1 MIDHRLIHALD
12 VERLRRDDLEA
23 EAREPGSIFQT
34 STLDALLGGAYDGD
48 VTFADLAA
56 RGDLGLGTL
65 DGLDG
70 EMIAVDGSF
79 YRAGTDGSVRPIAP
93 DERTPFAVV
102 TPFAPDVA
110 ADVEGPLDHAGLLER
125 IESLVADRA
134 LCYAVRFD
142 GRFERVHAR
151 SVPRQRRPYP
161 RFSQVAARQVEFDLD
176 GLAGTLVGFRF
187 PDYAQGLNVPG
198 YHLHVISEDRSRGG
212 HVLDCRVLEGRIRV
226 DHSSRL
232 HMELP
237 AGVEWTEPDTS
248 AAKHDLIAGTEGE
261 G

>member
-12 VERLRRDDLEA
+12 VERLRRQDLAA
-23 EAREPGSIFQT
+23 EPREPHSIFQT

-70 EMIAVDGSF
+70 EMIALDGAF
-79 YRAGTDGSVRPIAP
+79 YRAGTDGSVRSIAP
-93 DERTPFAVV
+93 AERTPFAVI
-102 TPFAPDVA
+102 TRFRPDVGIA
-110 ADVEGPLDHAGLLER
+110 VQGALDHAGLLER
-125 IESLVADRA
+125 IESLVPDRA
-134 LCYAVRFD
+134 LCYAVRVD

-161 RFSQVAARQVEFDLD
+161 PFSEVAARQVEFDLD
-176 GLAGTLVGFRF
+176 QLSGTLVGFRF
-187 PDYAQGLNVPG
+187 PDYAQGLNVAG
-198 YHLHVISEDRSRGG
+198 YHLHVISDDRSRGG
-212 HVLDCRVLEGRIRV
+212 HVLGCRILEGRISV
-226 DHSSRL
+226 DRSSHL

-237 AGVEWTEPDTS
+237 AGVGWTEPDTS
-248 AAKHDLIAGTEGE
+248 AAKHDLIAGAEG
-261 G
+261 GG

>member
-23 EAREPGSIFQT
+23 EAREPRSIFQT

-70 EMIAVDGSF
+70 EMIALDGAF
-79 YRAGTDGSVRPIAP
+79 YRAGPDGGVRPVRP

-102 TPFAPDVA
+102 TPFRPDIA
-110 ADVEGPLDHAGLLER
+110 ADVEGALDHAGLVER
-125 IESLVADRA
+125 FESLVADRA

-142 GRFERVHAR
+142 GRFERLHAR
-151 SVPRQRRPYP
+151 SVPRQHRPYP
-161 RFSQVAARQVEFDLD
+161 PFSQVADRQVEFDLD
-176 GLAGTLVGFRF
+176 HLSGTLVGFRF

-198 YHLHVISEDRSRGG
+198 YHLHVISDDRSRGG
-212 HVLDCRVLEGRIRV
+212 HVLDCRVVEGRIRI

-237 AGVEWTEPDTS
+237 AGVAWREPDTS
-248 AAKHDLIAGTEGE
+248 AAKHDLIAGAEGE